1 MAQYVDNMRRMPTV
15 VDFVD
20 VDSAKWT
27 QYADKHRWPMS
38 WLYRR
43 EGEFLLAY
51 ERQIASQAAR
61 SFFVTESEVALFTSL
76 APECNVR
83 VEAMCNGV
91 DSDYFAP
98 DSTRATPYTADESP
112 IVFTGAMDYWPNVD
126 AVTWFAKKVL
136 PGLLIDHPE
145 TRFYIVGRSP
155 TPEVEALASE
165 NIVVTGTV
173 PDVRPFIQYAAAV
186 VAPLRIARG
195 IQNKILEAMAMER
208 PVIAS
213 SECAAAVDAVFG
225 QELLTASTP
234 EDYIASINAMLG
246 NQIQA
251 TTIGQAAR
259 KRVIERYS
267 WSAHMSGIDRY
278 LSNPPTAPQ

>member
-1 MAQYVDNMRRMPTV
+1 
-15 VDFVD
+15 
-20 VDSAKWT
+20 
-27 QYADKHRWPMS
+27 
-38 WLYRR
+38 
-43 EGEFLLAY
+43 
-51 ERQIASQAAR
+51 
-61 SFFVTESEVALFTSL
+61 
-76 APECNVR
+76 
-83 VEAMCNGV
+83 
-91 DSDYFAP
+91 
-98 DSTRATPYTADESP
+98 
-112 IVFTGAMDYWPNVD
+112 
-126 AVTWFAKKVL
+126 
-136 PGLLIDHPE
+136 
-145 TRFYIVGRSP
+145 
-155 TPEVEALASE
+155 
-165 NIVVTGTV
+165 
-173 PDVRPFIQYAAAV
+173 
-186 VAPLRIARG
+186 
-195 IQNKILEAMAMER
+195 MAMER